1 MKLKKRRFRE
11 VKNTR
16 NSLGMLDASTLG
28 KIIVSGNDAGEF
40 LDLIYTNMMSS
51 LKPGR
56 CRYGLMY
63 NENGFLFDDGVVARL
78 NEKTCVIL
86 LLVVQI
92 EYTHGWKSGTK
103 RNGGIKSI
111 C

>member
-1 MKLKKRRFRE
+1 MVFANHQQVPKQHHSPENGAIWEPVGDWQRPYTYLRNNETKEEAVYRE

-51 LKPGR
+51 LKPGS
-56 CRYGLMY
+56 C
-63 NENGFLFDDGVVARL
+63 
-78 NEKTCVIL
+78 L
-86 LLVVQI
+86 L
-92 EYTHGWKSGTK
+92 YTSPSPRDRG
-103 RNGGIKSI
+103 
-111 C
+111 